1 MPASYGLPRG
11 KPWLKITIEAGDSDD
26 ALTTSLRPSLAAL
39 RDLVDP
45 QFGLAMLSSAV
56 TVKAVGK
63 DHLDIVDTTKYLA
76 TIDVARNAD
85 ENGAAGEAARE
96 LLHQGVKTLKA
107 YLWVTSAGLPHQ
119 LSVVTPLPRGEATR
133 VFTYQQW
140 ERLSRSKR
148 RRWHRSP
155 HRGWR
160 ASERQITDAAPPTLR
175 CRRATTYPHG
185 CHRPPV
191 VASPEVIEGPAR
203 AGGPRRCY
211 GSLVDLR
218 LF

>member
-1 MPASYGLPRG
+1 M
-11 KPWLKITIEAGDSDD
+11 
-26 ALTTSLRPSLAAL
+26 LR
-39 RDLVDP
+39 
-45 QFGLAMLSSAV
+45 SAV

-119 LSVVTPLPRGEATR
+119 LSVVTPLPRGEVTR
-133 VFTYQQW
+133 VFTFQQ
-140 ERLSRSKR
+140 LGKVVAIKA
-148 RRWHRSP
+148 P
-155 HRGWR
+155 PLAQIATPGLR

-175 CRRATTYPHG
+175 YRRATTYPHG

-218 LF
+218 PF